1 MNYDRDSVLSMLDEV
16 NDMVEQQVQGMQRI
30 AASAIGL
37 DDRCGRVYIDRNDQ
51 VIATANRSSLDYY
64 GGFEYIKEGEGRIT
78 VGDYTFY
85 TTDSERVQACFDR
98 LNEIGTEEV
107 EAD

>member
-1 MNYDRDSVLSMLDEV
+1 MNYDQDSVLSMLDEV
-16 NDMVEQQVQGMQRI
+16 NDMVEQQVVGMQRV
-30 AASAIGL
+30 AASALGL
-37 DDRCGRVYIDRNDQ
+37 DDRCGCVYIDRNDE

-85 TTDSERVQACFDR
+85 TTDSSRVQECFDR
-98 LNEIGTEEV
+98 LNETVVEEQL
-107 EAD
+107 